1 MTQPLNVVAEPRD
14 ISSGVRQPS
23 TVASGLADVL
33 ADTYML
39 TYKTHAYHWNVEG
52 PLFYSIHNLT
62 EGQYEDM
69 FAAADE
75 VAERIR
81 AVGQMAPM
89 SMGDIRDRSVVD
101 DSPEKVSAGD
111 MCKALAADHERH
123 ASDAQSDH
131 ERIAH
136 RLHALIKM
144 AGDSNDPVT
153 EDLATERSAFHEQAA
168 WMLKALVAE

>member
-1 MTQPLNVVAEPRD
+1 MTQSLNVVAEPQE
-14 ISSGVRQPS
+14 IASGVREPES
-23 TVASGLADVL
+23 IADGLANIL

-39 TYKTHAYHWNVEG
+39 IYKTHAYHWNVEG

-69 FAAADE
+69 FSAADDI
-75 VAERIR
+75 AERIR

-89 SMGDIRDRSVVD
+89 SLKEILSISAID
-101 DSPEKVSAGD
+101 DSQDKLSAGD
-111 MCKALAADHERH
+111 MCRALAE
-123 ASDAQSDH
+123 DH

-136 RLHALIKM
+136 RLHALVKV
-144 AGDSNDPVT
+144 AGDHNDPVT

-168 WMLKALVAE
+168 WMLKAIIAE